1 MLTGLQ
7 HTHSSLRYIILIFLV
22 WTVINAFLKKRGNKP
37 FLVLDNKLSLYT
49 FILAHTQLLIGI
61 VLYFI
66 SPIVKGAWAMGMGEM
81 MKSSAHRFYAIE
93 HLVGMLIAIALITL
107 GRIRMKKAQDDA
119 AKHQTI
125 FLYYLIAL
133 IIIFV
138 SIPWPFRNLGASW
151 F

>member
-66 SPIVKGAWAMGMGEM
+66 SPIVKGAWAMGMGGM

-93 HLVGMLIAIALITL
+93 HLIGMLIAIALITL
-107 GRIRMKKAQDDA
+107 GRIRMKKAQDDT

-151 F
+151 L

>member
-1 MLTGLQ
+1 MLTGLE
-7 HTHSSLRYIILIFLV
+7 HTHRLLRYIILIFLV

-49 FILAHTQLLIGI
+49 FILAHTQLLIGLA
-61 VLYFI
+61 LYFLGANGI
-66 SPIVKGAWAMGMGEM
+66 NLFDKGMSKVM
-81 MKSSAHRFYAIE
+81 SVSLFRFYAIE
-93 HLVGMLIAIALITL
+93 HLVGMLIAIALITV
-107 GRIRMKKAQDDA
+107 GRIRMKKAQDDT

-138 SIPWPFRNLGASW
+138 SIPWPFRNLGTSW
-151 F
+151 L

>member
-7 HTHSSLRYIILIFLV
+7 HTHSLLRYIILIFLV
-22 WTVINAFLKKRGNKP
+22 WTVVNAFLKKNGNKP
-37 FLVLDNKLSLYT
+37 FLALDNKLSLYT

-61 VLYFI
+61 VLYAI

-93 HLVGMLIAIALITL
+93 HLFGMLVAIALITV
-107 GRIRMKKAQDDA
+107 GRIRMKKMEDDL
-119 AKHQTI
+119 AKHKTI
-125 FLYYLIAL
+125 FLFYLIAL
-133 IIIFV
+133 VIILV
-138 SIPWPFRNLGASW
+138 TIPWPFRNMGTSW